1 MGSAAVDAPLVE
13 GSSQPCL
20 LQEYSQEPP
29 QQDQPV
35 RDCGLPRW
43 VRKKMPH
50 VGRRASARQP
60 PLLTVYLDYG
70 RLIWVPDAPPSL
82 LSATVPQPLL
92 LQASGPP
99 MLPQTLA
106 PSSPPS
112 ISKSQSRSAAG
123 HQGLMVVPT
132 SHTSASVSTVGLWR
146 QRPRE
151 YQPHSSM
158 AESLGSRA
166 VALDFELTGH
176 GHGLAFPSLGFLIC
190 KNGVTGGP
198 PPSGQPQGFTSSFF
212 PMPGESALECCV
224 SYCFQG
230 CTYTPN
236 KSSFSGEWCVWL

>member
-1 MGSAAVDAPLVE
+1 MVE

-20 LQEYSQEPP
+20 LQEYFQEPP

-43 VRKKMPH
+43 VRKKN
-50 VGRRASARQP
+50 ASCWEKGLSQAASITYRVP
-60 PLLTVYLDYG
+60 
-70 RLIWVPDAPPSL
+70 RLWQTHPGPRCPPSL

-106 PSSPPS
+106 LSSPPS

-132 SHTSASVSTVGLWR
+132 SHTSASVSTVGRWR

-151 YQPHSSM
+151 YQPHDSM

-198 PPSGQPQGFTSSFF
+198 PPSGRPQGFTSSFF